1 MNLELTL
8 NKMAKKHGFDF
19 NWQDLKYDTRRAVI
33 HCDSW
38 NQLGYIKNALSRI
51 GGVKIEDCTIYGG
64 GVFDGYVYVMTAEES
79 DRLRSELAAESKA
92 HWDWWQRYHD
102 ADAETKRLMA
112 CGSVA

>member
-1 MNLELTL
+1 MNFELTL

-19 NWQDLKYDTRRAVI
+19 YYQDLKFDTRRAVI
-33 HCDSW
+33 KCESW
-38 NQLGYIKNALSRI
+38 NQLSYIKDAFNRVS
-51 GGVKIEDCTIYGG
+51 GVKIDSCTITGG

-79 DRLRSELAAESKA
+79 DRLKTEMAAESKTLN
-92 HWDWWQRYHD
+92 DWWERYHI